1 MKTRG
6 YFGIGAEGISKP
18 MNFGNLARTAYGFG
32 ASFVFTLTPGRRIDT
47 PDSDTPN
54 SQQHMPWYNFDDVE
68 NIHLPDRCRLV
79 GVELTEDAVDLPS
92 FRHPTMAAYILGPE
106 NGSLSPEVMEKCE
119 FVIKIPTLFCLNV
132 ATAGAIVMYDR
143 IQSLGRFD
151 ERPVRAGGPPPGL
164 EGPHPHLP
172 KHVHGQPKYSGA
184 SRQKAAKGRNR
195 LTVVGQRYTPEGG
208 NNS

>member
-54 SQQHMPWYNFDDVE
+54 SQQHMPWYNYDSVD
-68 NIHLPDRCRLV
+68 NIHLPDGCRLV
-79 GVELTEDAVDLPS
+79 GVELTDEAIDLPS
-92 FRHPTMAAYILGPE
+92 FRHPTMAAYVLGPE
-106 NGSLSPEVMEKCE
+106 NGSLSPELMDKCE
-119 FVIKIPTLFCLNV
+119 FIIKIPTQFCLNV

-143 IQSLGRFD
+143 VQSMGRFS
-151 ERPVRAGGPPPGL
+151 ERPVRPGGPP
-164 EGPHPHLP
+164 EGFEDPHPHLP
-172 KHVHGQPKYSGA
+172 KHVHGQAKYSGA
-184 SRQKAAKGRNR
+184 KRLDAKKGRDR
-195 LTVVGQRYTPEGG
+195 LSVVGQRYKGDG
-208 NNS
+208 DNNS

>member
-1 MKTRG
+1 
-6 YFGIGAEGISKP
+6 

-32 ASFVFTLTPGRRIDT
+32 ASFVFTLSPGRRIET

-54 SQQHMPWYNFDDVE
+54 SHQHMPWYNFDSVE
-68 NIHLPDRCRLV
+68 NIHLPDGCRLV
-79 GVELTEDAVDLPS
+79 GVELTDEAIELPS

-106 NGSLSPEVMEKCE
+106 NGSLSPELVDKCE
-119 FVIKIPTLFCLNV
+119 FIIKIPTLFCLNV

-143 IQSLGRFD
+143 VQSMGRFN
-151 ERPVRAGGPPPGL
+151 ERPVRAGGPPEGL

-184 SRQKAAKGRNR
+184 KRMKATKGRNR
-195 LTVVGQRYTPEGG
+195 LSVVGQRYEGDDN